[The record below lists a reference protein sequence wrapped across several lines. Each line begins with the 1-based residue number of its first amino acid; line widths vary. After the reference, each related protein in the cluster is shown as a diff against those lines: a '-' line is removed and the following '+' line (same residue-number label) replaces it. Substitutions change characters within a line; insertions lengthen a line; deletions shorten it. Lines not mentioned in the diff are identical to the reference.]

1 MMSMLMMSMLMML
14 MRGVLMW
21 IKLVNNWRSD
31 HSHTLSAATA
41 ATGCLDLYQFVSI
54 KMSLESLQCYDFA
67 NVMSI
72 VIKMKLYNGY
82 SVKSR

>member
-1 MMSMLMMSMLMML
+1 MLHHVNVDDADDE
-14 MRGVLMW
+14 GVDD
-21 IKLVNNWRSD
+21 VNVDDGSCGSSWSTTGSD

-41 ATGCLDLYQFVSI
+41 ATGCWDLYQFVSI

-72 VIKMKLYNGY
+72 V
-82 SVKSR
+82 SKSYITVIQ